1 MQDFQDLEM
10 AQCKKNSQQQF
21 VTLGTWK
28 GRRKKSRKTGRKRGL
43 LAFSRNSMGRML

>member
-21 VTLGTWK
+21 VTLLASLIREREK
-28 GRRKKSRKTGRKRGL
+28 EEKSVEEV
-43 LAFSRNSMGRML
+43 

>member
-21 VTLGTWK
+21 VTLLQRSKYQCTTTSKLIKLGIAK
-28 GRRKKSRKTGRKRGL
+28 
-43 LAFSRNSMGRML
+43 LANNTSF